1 MWPQQAR
8 SRSTSS
14 HDEPRGDG
22 VRRACDH
29 AGVAD
34 WVRPDEHGVETMGE
48 RVRSLRRSA
57 GLSQEELAAGRFS
70 KEYVSQIER
79 GKTRPTA
86 ETLEWLADRLA
97 TDREFLEHGLTRA
110 DTERLEAAL
119 VAAERLLEE
128 VRYVDARQAFRDVR
142 ERAGS
147 GASPTFRLRLLQ
159 GEAWAHIRLGD
170 LTEAMALLEQ
180 AATLAVGAGFTD
192 VDRAE
197 IVFRVGVV
205 RYSES
210 NIAEAIVLFDQALV
224 LAQGSDLPGDRLRSD
239 VFHWRARCHRRNR
252 DWVAAADDVERAL
265 ELAEACA
272 DTRRIA
278 DALFQASLVA
288 QRQGRWLLARTHAER
303 ACTLFENLGDRAT
316 VARLVNNRAGLE
328 HLLGDTQRAV
338 DLLEQAFAMFV
349 DLDLA
354 VDAGYVC
361 SSLAEIRLENG
372 DAELSEIQARKAL
385 DLLAGRV
392 DHLQEIGTAQLTLGR
407 ALSAQGRLDDAES
420 CIAAADETF
429 AQAHSVSHRSSAWL
443 AQGDVESRRGN
454 DRVAA
459 GLYRRAAQSLQE
471 VDTRA

>member
-1 MWPQQAR
+1 M
-8 SRSTSS
+8 
-14 HDEPRGDG
+14 
-22 VRRACDH
+22 
-29 AGVAD
+29 AD
-34 WVRPDEHGVETMGE
+34 WERPERGVQTMGE

-79 GKTRPTA
+79 GKTRPTE
-86 ETLEWLADRLA
+86 ETLEWLAERLD

-110 DTERLEAAL
+110 DAEQLEATL
-119 VAAERLLEE
+119 MEAERKLGD
-128 VRYVDARQAFRDVR
+128 VRYADALRLFRDIR
-142 ERAGS
+142 ERTGDA
-147 GASPTFRLRLLQ
+147 AAPAFRLRVLE
-159 GEAWAHIRLGD
+159 GETWARIRLGE
-170 LTEAMALLEQ
+170 LAEAMTLLEQ
-180 AATLAVGAGFTD
+180 AATLSVGAGFTD
-192 VDRAE
+192 LDRAE

-210 NIAEAIVLFDQALV
+210 SIAEAIVLFDQALV
-224 LAQGSDLPGDRLRSD
+224 LAEGSDLPSDRLRSD

-252 DWVAAADDVERAL
+252 DWVAAEDDVERAL
-265 ELAEACA
+265 ELAEACS

-303 ACTLFENLGDRAT
+303 ACALFDSLDDRAT

-328 HLLGDTQRAV
+328 HLLGNAQRAV
-338 DLLEQAFAMFV
+338 DLLQQAFEMFV

-361 SSLAEIRLENG
+361 SSLAEIRLESG
-372 DAELSEIQARKAL
+372 DAGLSEAQARKAL
-385 DLLAGRV
+385 ELLDGRV

-407 ALSAQGRLDDAES
+407 ACAAQGRLDDAEWW
-420 CIAAADETF
+420 IAAADKTF
-429 AQAHSVSHRSSAWL
+429 EQARSASHRSSAWL

-454 DRVAA
+454 DREAA
-459 GLYRRAAQSLQE
+459 GLYRRAARSLQE
-471 VDTRA
+471 ADTRA